1 MNPFANGIG
10 AHMAGTTKAAAR
22 APKKGAHLERAR
34 ALGLIGCIDGPPDLA
49 ENYKKHLRKILRA
62 KYRPR

>member
-1 MNPFANGIG
+1 MV
-10 AHMAGTTKAAAR
+10 GTAKAAAR

-34 ALGLIGCIDGPPDLA
+34 ALGLIGFIDGPPDLA
-49 ENYKKHLRKILRA
+49 ENYEKHLRKILGA